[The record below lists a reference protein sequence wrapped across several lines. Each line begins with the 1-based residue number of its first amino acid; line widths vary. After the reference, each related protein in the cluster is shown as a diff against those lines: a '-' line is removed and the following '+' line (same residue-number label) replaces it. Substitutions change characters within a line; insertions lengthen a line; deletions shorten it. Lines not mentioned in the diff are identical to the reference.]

1 MSERTAVHADF
12 TIERRYGTSPA
23 RVFAAFA
30 DPVAK
35 RRWSTCHDEGGL
47 GEYTLDF
54 REGGFETMRGA
65 PGPDGIYA
73 MRAIY
78 HEIVPHERLVYSYEM
93 FRNELRLSVSLA
105 TLEFRGEGAGTRL
118 VFTEQAVFLDGHDN
132 PQMREQGTGIG
143 FDRLAEELARQA
155 TPS

>member
-1 MSERTAVHADF
+1 MTKRSTVHVDF
-12 TIERRYGTSPA
+12 TIERHYPASPA

-35 RRWSTCHDEGGL
+35 RRWSACHDEGGL
-47 GEYTLDF
+47 GEYSLDF

-65 PGPDGIYA
+65 PGPDGVYA

-78 HEIVPHERLVYSYEM
+78 HEIVPQQRLVYSYEM
-93 FRNELRLSVSLA
+93 FRDELRLSISLV
-105 TLEFRGEGAGTRL
+105 TLEFRSEGVGTRL
-118 VFTEQAVFLDGHDN
+118 VFTEQSVFLDGHDD
-132 PQMREQGTGIG
+132 PKAREQGTGIG

-155 TPS
+155 APA

>member
-1 MSERTAVHADF
+1 MSERTVVHADF
-12 TIERRYGTSPA
+12 TIERHYPTNPA

-47 GEYTLDF
+47 GEYSLDF

-65 PGPDGIYA
+65 PAPGNVYA

-78 HEIVPHERLVYSYEM
+78 HEIVPRERIVYSYEM
-93 FRNELRLSVSLA
+93 LRDDVRLSVSLV

-118 VFTEQAVFLDGHDN
+118 VFAEQAVFLDGHDD
-132 PQMREQGTGIG
+132 PKAREQGTGIG
-143 FDRLAEELARQA
+143 FDRLAEELAREP
-155 TPS
+155 TPA

>member
-1 MSERTAVHADF
+1 MSERTVVHADF
-12 TIERRYGTSPA
+12 TIERHYPTNPA

-47 GEYTLDF
+47 GEYSLDF

-65 PGPDGIYA
+65 PAPGNVYA

-78 HEIVPHERLVYSYEM
+78 HEIVPRERIVYSYEM
-93 FRNELRLSVSLA
+93 LRDDVRLSVSLV
-105 TLEFRGEGAGTRL
+105 TLEFRGEGTGTRL
-118 VFTEQAVFLDGHDN
+118 IFAEQAVFLDGHDD
-132 PQMREQGTGIG
+132 PKAREQGTGIG
-143 FDRLAEELARQA
+143 FDRLAEELAREP
-155 TPS
+155 TPA

>member
-12 TIERRYGTSPA
+12 TIERHYPANPA

-35 RRWSTCHDEGGL
+35 RRWSTCHDEGGQ
-47 GEYTLDF
+47 GEYSLDF
-54 REGGFETMRGA
+54 REGGVETMRGA

-78 HEIVPHERLVYSYEM
+78 HEIVPQQRLVYSYEM
-93 FRNELRLSVSLA
+93 LRDDLRISVSLV
-105 TLEFRGEGAGTRL
+105 TLEFRGAGAGTRL
-118 VFTEQAVFLDGHDN
+118 VFTEQSVFLDGHDT
-132 PQMREQGTGIG
+132 PQAREQGTGIG
-143 FDRLAEELARQA
+143 FDRLAEELAREA
-155 TPS
+155 APA

>member
-1 MSERTAVHADF
+1 MTERSAVHADF
-12 TIERRYGTSPA
+12 TIERRYEASLA

-35 RRWSTCHDEGGL
+35 RRWSACHDEDGL
-47 GEYTLDF
+47 GEYSLDF

-78 HEIVPHERLVYSYEM
+78 HEIVPQQRIVYSYEM
-93 FRNELRLSVSLA
+93 LRDDLRLSVSLV
-105 TLEFRGEGAGTRL
+105 TLEFRGESTGTRL
-118 VFTEQAVFLDGHDN
+118 VFTEQAVFLDGHDS
-132 PQMREQGTGIG
+132 PQAREQGTGIG
-143 FDRLAEELARQA
+143 FDRLAEELAREA
-155 TPS
+155 ASA

>member
-1 MSERTAVHADF
+1 MSERSAVHADF
-12 TIERRYGTSPA
+12 TIERHYPASPA

-35 RRWSTCHDEGGL
+35 RRWSACHDEGGL
-47 GEYTLDF
+47 GAYRLDF

-65 PGPDGIYA
+65 PAPGGVYA

-78 HEIVPHERLVYSYEM
+78 HEIVQRQRIVYSYEM
-93 FRNELRLSVSLA
+93 LRDDIRLSVSLV

-118 VFTEQAVFLDGHDN
+118 IFTEQAVFLDGHDD
-132 PQMREQGTGIG
+132 PKAREQGTGIG
-143 FDRLAEELARQA
+143 FDRLAEALARQA
-155 TPS
+155 APA

>member
-1 MSERTAVHADF
+1 MSERSVVHADF

-47 GEYTLDF
+47 GEYSLDF

-65 PGPDGIYA
+65 PSPDGVYA

-78 HEIVPHERLVYSYEM
+78 HEIVPQQRLVYSYEM
-93 FRNELRLSVSLA
+93 FRGDLRISVSLV
-105 TLEFRGEGAGTRL
+105 TMEFRGEGAGTCL
-118 VFTEQAVFLDGHDN
+118 VFTEQSVFLDGHDD

-143 FDRLAEELARQA
+143 FDRLAEELAREA
-155 TPS
+155 APA

>member
-1 MSERTAVHADF
+1 MNERSAVHAEF
-12 TIERRYGTSPA
+12 TIERRYEMSPA

-35 RRWSTCHDEGGL
+35 RRWSTCHDEGGQ
-47 GEYTLDF
+47 GEYSLDF

-65 PGPDGIYA
+65 PAPDGIYA

-78 HEIVPHERLVYSYEM
+78 HEIVPQQRLVYSYEM
-93 FRNELRLSVSLA
+93 FRDDLRLSVSLV

-118 VFTEQAVFLDGHDN
+118 VFTEQAVFLDGHDT
-132 PQMREQGTGIG
+132 PQAREQGTGIG
-143 FDRLAEELARQA
+143 FDRLAEELAREA
-155 TPS
+155 TPA